1 LLGSGTGDD
10 TLVGVNGN
18 DILIGAMGSGV
29 LTGALLPMC
38 ACGTWLTSAVAAR
51 QPSTPSSTST
61 MARGVPEATSS
72 IRGTC
77 CNPTAAGT
85 LTDQQIIHDPL
96 NRGTLVT
103 DAA

>member
-1 LLGSGTGDD
+1 
-10 TLVGVNGN
+10 
-18 DILIGAMGSGV
+18 
-29 LTGALLPMC
+29 
-38 ACGTWLTSAVAAR
+38 
-51 QPSTPSSTST
+51 